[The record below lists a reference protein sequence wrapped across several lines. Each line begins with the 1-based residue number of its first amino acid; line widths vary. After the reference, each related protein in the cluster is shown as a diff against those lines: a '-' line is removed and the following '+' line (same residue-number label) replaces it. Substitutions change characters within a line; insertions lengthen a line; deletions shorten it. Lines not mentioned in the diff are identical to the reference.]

1 MARPDI
7 CVITNIGQCH
17 LENLHDRAGIFK
29 AKTEIF
35 DYMQEDGQICLNG
48 EDDLLAMVSVVN
60 GSPVHHFGI
69 SDRED
74 LEVYATD
81 IENEGLFGS
90 RAQMHFAGACADPQ
104 TGNEGVPITIKL
116 PGQHMVINAMAAAM
130 VGRLLH
136 MTAEQIAEGIA
147 CVEPV
152 NGRSHLMKVK
162 DMVVID
168 DCYNANPVSTK
179 AAVVSHIEY
188 RPVVGNVFTPLY
200 DQLCA
205 GKERHAAERP
215 VDDGEGTAAF
225 DIHIEFADDP
235 LRQHERHGKDQKQHD
250 KGCGNQKTNHG
261 KSPLYYLKLLSHYTK
276 ALRRAQGLAEYDRF
290 IQIFGLD
297 DDVGVGGGGSGA
309 VLGSR
314 P

>member
-1 MARPDI
+1 MQILHPYGEQGNLFHLLFCHIARRPFHKGI
-7 CVITNIGQCH
+7 CQ
-17 LENLHDRAGIFK
+17 HD
-29 AKTEIF
+29 
-35 DYMQEDGQICLNG
+35 
-48 EDDLLAMVSVVN
+48 
-60 GSPVHHFGI
+60 
-69 SDRED
+69 
-74 LEVYATD
+74 
-81 IENEGLFGS
+81 
-90 RAQMHFAGACADPQ
+90 
-104 TGNEGVPITIKL
+104 
-116 PGQHMVINAMAAAM
+116 
-130 VGRLLH
+130 
-136 MTAEQIAEGIA
+136 
-147 CVEPV
+147 
-152 NGRSHLMKVK
+152 VK
-162 DMVVID
+162 
-168 DCYNANPVSTK
+168 K

-188 RPVVGNVFTPLY
+188 RLVVGNVFTPLY

-215 VDDGEGTAAF
+215 VDDGEGAAAF

-261 KSPLYYLKLLSHYTK
+261 KSPLYYLKFLSHYTK

-309 VLGSR
+309 ILGSR